1 MQSVSQQI
9 CATWTSTQYVDVRS
23 VLYCTVNRYSDA
35 MGLLTILKKVK
46 QKEKELRILILGWSS
61 LWCYLNDLYFYST
74 SYDCYVV
81 QINLICTDAGLDNAG
96 KTTCMKRVLGEDH
109 HEISPTVGFN
119 IKTFEYRSLNL
130 NLWDVGGQ
138 KSIRTYWRNY
148 FEQTDGIIWVV
159 DSVDRWRL
167 EECKN
172 HLREL
177 LTQEV
182 WCIIHPNDCYYL
194 HARFIIH
201 LYRNILFL
209 SSYRNLQV
217 RVF

>member
-1 MQSVSQQI
+1 
-9 CATWTSTQYVDVRS
+9 
-23 VLYCTVNRYSDA
+23 
-35 MGLLTILKKVK
+35 
-46 QKEKELRILILGWSS
+46 
-61 LWCYLNDLYFYST
+61 
-74 SYDCYVV
+74 
-81 QINLICTDAGLDNAG
+81 
-96 KTTCMKRVLGEDH
+96 MKRVLGEDH

-119 IKTFEYRSLNL
+119 IKTFEYRGLNL

-182 WCIIHPNDCYYL
+182 IHN
-194 HARFIIH
+194 R
-201 LYRNILFL
+201 
-209 SSYRNLQV
+209 
-217 RVF
+217 

>member
-1 MQSVSQQI
+1 MRKIEQKRIKPRQLENLLI
-9 CATWTSTQYVDVRS
+9 LRMRDCNFRKAHRIKFITDCNFLTQ
-23 VLYCTVNRYSDA
+23 

-46 QKEKELRILILGWSS
+46 QKEKELRVLILGN
-61 LWCYLNDLYFYST
+61 LDRR
-74 SYDCYVV
+74 
-81 QINLICTDAGLDNAG
+81 LICLLQIQYFIFLLLVTFLILSYILLYSVGLDNAG

-119 IKTFEYRSLNL
+119 IKTFEYRGLNL

-182 WCIIHPNDCYYL
+182 D
-194 HARFIIH
+194 R
-201 LYRNILFL
+201 
-209 SSYRNLQV
+209 
-217 RVF
+217 